1 MKSLNIL
8 TIFVFLLF
16 SALSSTNFLPKYG
29 SIKISSQYVAFD
41 SKDFKNDEE
50 MYFKIETRKRNYKTQ
65 SYVEYQYIANKN
77 DDFSSSAKTYHVN
90 FHDSIE
96 HRDSY
101 SYYYGYLDCD
111 YYDTYYYSG
120 YDYYYDY
127 GTYYEYCYYV
137 YETKYFKIKKK
148 SSEFEGTNGDYIIL
162 KIPIGNRYETTITNT
177 KDDESKTITI
187 IVIVVVV
194 LVVVGILIAIIVC
207 CCRRIKRNKAIA
219 ASQAAQAA
227 AYSQQQNMQAQA
239 YQAQA
244 AAIQAQAAYQ
254 GQAYPPQ
261 SYPVPIAQNN
271 AGYSSA
277 GGFIPA

>member
-29 SIKISSQYVAFD
+29 SIEISSQYVAFD

-77 DDFSSSAKTYHVN
+77 DVFNSSAETYNVN

-101 SYYYGYLDCD
+101 YYTLGYSDCD
-111 YYDTYYYSG
+111 YYDTYYY
-120 YDYYYDY
+120 DNYYSYY
-127 GTYYEYCYYV
+127 TYEYCYYV
-137 YETKYFKIKKK
+137 FETKYFKIKKK
-148 SSEFEGTNGDYIIL
+148 SSEFEGTNGDYIIFKL
-162 KIPIGNRYETTITNT
+162 PVNNAYSITITNT

-244 AAIQAQAAYQ
+244 AYQ

>member
-29 SIKISSQYVAFD
+29 SIEISSQYVAFD

-50 MYFKIETRKRNYKTQ
+50 MYFKIETRQRNYKTQ

-77 DDFSSSAKTYHVN
+77 DVFSSSAKTYNVN

-101 SYYYGYLDCD
+101 SYYTYHYSDCD
-111 YYDTYYYSG
+111 YYYY
-120 YDYYYDY
+120 DNTYYYDY
-127 GTYYEYCYYV
+127 YSYYTYEYCYYV

-148 SSEFEGTNGDYIIL
+148 SSEFEGTNGDYIIFKL
-162 KIPIGNRYETTITNT
+162 PVNNDYIITITNT

-244 AAIQAQAAYQ
+244 AYQ

>member
-29 SIKISSQYVAFD
+29 SIEISSQYVAFD

-77 DDFSSSAKTYHVN
+77 DVFSSSAKTYNVN

-96 HRDSY
+96 HRESY
-101 SYYYGYLDCD
+101 SYYTYHYSDCD
-111 YYDTYYYSG
+111 YYD
-120 YDYYYDY
+120 DYYYADY
-127 GTYYEYCYYV
+127 YGYYTYDYCYYV
-137 YETKYFKIKKK
+137 FETKYFKIKKK
-148 SSEFEGTNGDYIIL
+148 SSEFEGTNGDYIIFKL
-162 KIPIGNRYETTITNT
+162 PVNNAYSITITNT
-177 KDDESKTITI
+177 KDDESKIITI

-227 AYSQQQNMQAQA
+227 SYSQQQNMQAQA
-239 YQAQA
+239 Y
-244 AAIQAQAAYQ
+244 QAQAAYQ

>member
-8 TIFVFLLF
+8 TIFVFLLY
-16 SALSSTNFLPKYG
+16 STLSSTNFLPKYG
-29 SIKISSQYVAFD
+29 SIKINSQYVIFE

-50 MYFKIETRKRNYKTQ
+50 MYFKIETRIRNYKTQ
-65 SYVEYQYIANKN
+65 NYVEYQYIANKN
-77 DDFSSSAKTYHVN
+77 GGFSSSAKTYTIN

-96 HRDSY
+96 SKD
-101 SYYYGYLDCD
+101 SYYYTYGYADCD
-111 YYDTYYYSG
+111 YYDTYYYT
-120 YDYYYDY
+120 DYYSYY
-127 GTYYEYCYYV
+127 YNTYSYSYCYYAYV
-137 YETKYFKIKKK
+137 TKYFNIKKK
-148 SSEFEGTNGDYIIL
+148 SSEFEGTNGDYIIFEL
-162 KIPIGNRYETTITNT
+162 PVEDDYSITITNT

-187 IVIVVVV
+187 IIIVIVV
-194 LVVVGILIAIIVC
+194 LVVVGALIAIIVC

-219 ASQAAQAA
+219 VNQAAQAA

-244 AAIQAQAAYQ
+244 AAYQAQAAYQ

>member
-29 SIKISSQYVAFD
+29 SIEISSQYVAFD

-77 DDFSSSAKTYHVN
+77 DVFSSSAKTYNVN

-96 HRDSY
+96 HRDSF
-101 SYYYGYLDCD
+101 YY
-111 YYDTYYYSG
+111 T
-120 YDYYYDY
+120 
-127 GTYYEYCYYV
+127 YEYCVYV

-148 SSEFEGTNGDYIIL
+148 SSEFEGTNGDYIIFKL
-162 KIPIGNRYETTITNT
+162 PVKNAYSITITNT

-244 AAIQAQAAYQ
+244 AYQ